1 MLSKSRLEI
10 LSDLFTNLSAG
21 WFGTIV
27 IFPNLFHFSNVV
39 ELILSL
45 TLNFSLGIL
54 SLLLAFYF
62 KERK

>member
-1 MLSKSRLEI
+1 MLSKSRLGIIAE
-10 LSDLFTNLSAG
+10 LFTNLSAG
-21 WFGTIV
+21 WFGAIV
-27 IFPNLFHFSNVV
+27 IFPNLFNYRNNI